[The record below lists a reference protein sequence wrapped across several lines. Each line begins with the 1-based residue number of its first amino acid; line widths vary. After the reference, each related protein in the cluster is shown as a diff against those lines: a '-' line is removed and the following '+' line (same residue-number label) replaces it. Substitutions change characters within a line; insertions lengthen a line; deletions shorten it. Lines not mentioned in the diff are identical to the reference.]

1 MHAPKTAT
9 IVTTI
14 EFTGNHLKA
23 ACCGM
28 RSLVTI
34 RETRGFSTTSIRE
47 KSSETRGFSDF
58 QPWHTVCE
66 SVTHVTSKLE
76 MLTFEKTTKRETE
89 MFYPRRLLLSL
100 VIAAGAV
107 FGNVVLSNSTSAF
120 SPPVQLSQ
128 SAQLSQGF
136 STSQPDTID
145 TWISLEGS
153 TEFDPWKWS
162 IDFTQLHPFI
172 WAGIVL
178 FAVLITMIWASS
190 DREIAR
196 LFGNETT
203 ESIHPK
209 K

>member
-1 MHAPKTAT
+1 
-9 IVTTI
+9 
-14 EFTGNHLKA
+14 
-23 ACCGM
+23 
-28 RSLVTI
+28 
-34 RETRGFSTTSIRE
+34 
-47 KSSETRGFSDF
+47 
-58 QPWHTVCE
+58 
-66 SVTHVTSKLE
+66 
-76 MLTFEKTTKRETE
+76 MLTFEKTTKHKTE

-107 FGNVVLSNSTSAF
+107 FGNVVLSNSASAF
-120 SPPVQLSQ
+120 SPPIQLSQ

-145 TWISLEGS
+145 TWISLEGL
-153 TEFDPWKWS
+153 TAFDPWKWS

-178 FAVLITMIWASS
+178 FAVLITMILASS

-203 ESIHPK
+203 ESIPPK

>member
-1 MHAPKTAT
+1 
-9 IVTTI
+9 
-14 EFTGNHLKA
+14 
-23 ACCGM
+23 
-28 RSLVTI
+28 
-34 RETRGFSTTSIRE
+34 
-47 KSSETRGFSDF
+47 
-58 QPWHTVCE
+58 
-66 SVTHVTSKLE
+66 
-76 MLTFEKTTKRETE
+76 MLTFEKITKRETE

-153 TEFDPWKWS
+153 TAFDPWKWS
-162 IDFTQLHPFI
+162 IDFTQLHPFT